1 MGSLLLKKLQG
12 KILPLTANHQTSIYR
27 NMQITHPPIQ
37 TRARMGLPTSQNL
50 PRRARYWTPW
60 HTAATAMGVVS
71 VGILTAILI
80 QSNR

>member
-1 MGSLLLKKLQG
+1 
-12 KILPLTANHQTSIYR
+12 
-27 NMQITHPPIQ
+27 MQITHPPIV
-37 TRARMGLPTSQNL
+37 TRHRMGLATSQNR

-60 HTAATAMGVVS
+60 HTAAACMGIVS